1 MILGIKSF
9 HLALR
14 TVLPAVGLLIL
25 IGVVLIC
32 RADLVLETSPGPIF
46 TPDGS
51 PPRPRQVS
59 VAVSQPNAP
68 GGFATMPP
76 GVPELPSSQDFVA
89 RRAQTVTSVTAAGQ
103 FPKLDKQLP
112 IISQPGPG
120 PSTVGVGGLP
130 VTGQL
135 FPPMRTEPRPEN
147 SVLRQIAEPSTKRRP
162 ERPGGGK
169 VKVADLVISNPI
181 LDENSPH
188 NPLNKIPTMDLEVAR
203 RRAQHPQPLRSH
215 SIMINSDSP
224 QPSAT
229 VPAEAVQE
237 EEMPRTTQVP
247 AVTLEP
253 IRESQWTASTTSAQ
267 PSPGIEE
274 MRRRSPRQPVA
285 PALDPTPPPPP
296 PPLKTPRTMSSNQQ
310 PSRPRTQQPNKP
322 ETWDLLS
329 VPRSQVRPSLSASS
343 TTSKASS
350 GTGRPA
356 TALSLGTMSTS
367 AGPTTKVGQR
377 SRSQSL
383 SSRRSK
389 SREVSHDIIFTD
401 PRTPPPIPKTCTE
414 AGSPE
419 DHKTEDV
426 IRQSPPPPYKANA
439 PKTPRTSVSAPA
451 YNMPPVGASLSLFPP
466 PQSKPVSRPPTRT
479 RVPSVSGTPPRSR
492 EGARASA
499 AAEEHK
505 KVQEQSIM
513 LLKEIEYSQPIDV
526 NEIVEQ
532 YLGKKPPSSPS
543 TVILESVLNRPRPV
557 PRTPETGRFFQMFKS
572 EPRAQQQVHRRRS
585 LSCSSVKT
593 RKSLLHDIP
602 ESPEKLPALPPMPL
616 HDEDTLRPLL
626 RDAKSMTFEEKMT
639 MFFPRSPS
647 AQSGA
652 TRTTRR
658 RSSSLFEMTTSAEHI
673 SKPVTT
679 LPPNDDDDEVDKRT
693 SRSSATTVRTHSLF
707 NIPEQLSLSRQP
719 SKLSASA
726 NQLAMEEARQSQAQ
740 SEEASRSL
748 LEIRRQSSPVLPAT
762 DLDTPTSMSEMSST
776 DEDYATHRESVET
789 TTKTIIPRAAEPR
802 ELSPVS
808 MKTVTPVH
816 EASSDANSPIQSSEP
831 NSQHVQTVPIQTLG
845 KESMDKWHR
854 RIGEECPTFSN
865 RKGLMRPRKLTPPTP
880 LALGTSMRGP
890 VLVAAEPSPLESPTH
905 ALMMI
910 EDQLKRLE
918 HSDQQSAVTE
928 QQRKT
933 LIANLEME
941 MTMQESQWQMM
952 RRDTIRDSLSTVTT
966 VTPSKDSQDS
976 LRLPALPRM
985 DRHSIRS
992 SLAESRNSTHL
1003 LEASYRLEA
1012 LNRRSMLSNAGSRV
1026 SFLTVSHPTSQIGS
1040 PTPPD
1045 TDESDNEDTMEIPMI
1060 LNQIVDMPVAPSL
1073 WRVDVPSPVIIASY
1087 PKLWSPTLER
1097 AADPWFNTY
1106 LASQKADAQ
1115 PTLRKNTQP
1124 LEIETSELWRPVP
1137 PPKPKADIQG
1147 LWKCTSAPASKPA
1160 AVTKPTPKPAMVAR
1174 KPSRKSKR
1182 ITELPDIPE
1191 SPQPLP
1197 DSRGTL
1203 GIFQFPWGEIS
1214 DVATVPGPTFTFS
1227 AMPGTMTSGHT
1238 LMSSFFSGYGQQEPR
1253 RADSYFDEMD
1263 EEENAGD
1270 NFSDI
1275 DSDDD
1280 DFDESTLWEIAS
1292 LLQSNQVPSRQS
1304 LLPGEWLGGRGNL
1317 NRQYLEAESPTSPA
1331 SPLPPCEEVVPLVLD
1346 VSVARPAPVVDKP
1359 AHKLWESKSRFYK
1372 ATTGFGLT
1380 QPSAAVWASYMAP
1393 VPGSSGAK
1401 KAERSDSTV
1410 AAAVGSLWS
1419 KAESTYPSR
1428 AQDTGLWSLKQETS
1442 LTSVSLWSPI
1452 SPVNKTAAASVGLP
1466 QPSSAVWASL
1476 NDSLADGP
1484 KFKKTESSRPIEA
1497 ATGSLWSKLEVS
1509 RSAPALTSGLW
1520 SSKPDASQATS
1531 LTLWRP
1537 FPVAASAMK
1546 ANRATA
1552 NLGLPKPTV
1561 WASYTDSL
1569 GDSPRANK
1577 AARIEPAATVAGS
1590 LWEMPYTPRPLPT
1603 TGLWRSKRKP
1613 RLTFSIALWEP
1624 LLSATAQ
1631 PVYKTLAEFGLPQPS
1646 QATMTPKTVA
1656 PKEPVLV
1663 AARSLWSKEKRGQP
1677 SSQSDSGLWTT
1688 AVTRQQRSHNKG
1700 PSLVSAPRDADVPSQ
1715 KHRLEPSPAP
1725 QITSST
1731 LWRKPER
1738 VGGTSARTNWIHINI
1753 PNNFASKKSAPSSSL
1768 QRITASE
1775 ADWAAALAEAI
1786 AASTRTSAPIG
1797 NGKFLW
1803 SRLSHQRRVPRVH
1816 VDDEPRLWVP
1826 SSSKD
1831 EEISPVESSSALP
1844 SLPVIPR
1851 HKRTQSVTPEDRKD
1865 SKKFLAVP
1873 AGDEFIG
1880 QGLWSRIEAS
1890 SRVSLLAKQTD
1901 WIIRCAM

>member
-1 MILGIKSF
+1 MILGVKSF

-68 GGFATMPP
+68 GGFATMPR

-112 IISQPGPG
+112 TISQPGPG
-120 PSTVGVGGLP
+120 PSAVGVGGLP

-147 SVLRQIAEPSTKRRP
+147 IVPRQIAEPSTKRRP
-162 ERPGGGK
+162 ERPGRGK

-215 SIMINSDSP
+215 SIMISSDSP
-224 QPSAT
+224 QLSAT
-229 VPAEAVQE
+229 VPRETVRE
-237 EEMPRTTQVP
+237 EEMPRPSQVP
-247 AVTLEP
+247 AVMLEP

-296 PPLKTPRTMSSNQQ
+296 PPLKTPRTMSSNQH
-310 PSRPRTQQPNKP
+310 PPRPRTQQPNKP
-322 ETWDLLS
+322 ETLDLLS
-329 VPRSQVRPSLSASS
+329 VPRSQVRPSLSSAS

-367 AGPTTKVGQR
+367 VGPTTKAGQR

-419 DHKTEDV
+419 DHRTEDV
-426 IRQSPPPPYKANA
+426 LRQSPPPPYKATA

-451 YNMPPVGASLSLFPP
+451 YNMPPVGASLSLFPA

-492 EGARASA
+492 EGARASV

-572 EPRAQQQVHRRRS
+572 EPRAQQVQRRRS

-658 RSSSLFEMTTSAEHI
+658 RSSSLFEMASSAEHI

-679 LPPNDDDDEVDKRT
+679 LPPNDDDDDEVDKRT

-719 SKLSASA
+719 SKLGASA
-726 NQLAMEEARQSQAQ
+726 NQLAMEEVRQSQAQ
-740 SEEASRSL
+740 SEETARSL
-748 LEIRRQSSPVLPAT
+748 LEMRRQSSPVLPAT
-762 DLDTPTSMSEMSST
+762 DLETPTSMSEMSST
-776 DEDYATHRESVET
+776 DEDYASHRESVET

-802 ELSPVS
+802 KLSPVS
-808 MKTVTPVH
+808 MKTITPEY
-816 EASSDANSPIQSSEP
+816 EASDDADSPVQSFER
-831 NSQHVQTVPIQTLG
+831 NSQHVQAVPIQALG

-854 RIGEECPTFSN
+854 RIGDECPTFSN
-865 RKGLMRPRKLTPPTP
+865 RKGLMRPRKLTPPKP
-880 LALGTSMRGP
+880 LPLGTSVRGP

-966 VTPSKDSQDS
+966 VTPSKDPQDNI
-976 LRLPALPRM
+976 RLPGLPRM
-985 DRHSIRS
+985 DRHSVRS

-1012 LNRRSMLSNAGSRV
+1012 LSRRSMLSNAGSRV

-1045 TDESDNEDTMEIPMI
+1045 TDESDNEETMEIPMI

-1097 AADPWFNTY
+1097 AGDPWFNTY

-1115 PTLRKNTQP
+1115 PTLRKDTQT

-1137 PPKPKADIQG
+1137 PPKPHADVQG
-1147 LWKCTSAPASKPA
+1147 LWKCTSARASKPA
-1160 AVTKPTPKPAMVAR
+1160 PATKPTPKPAVVAR

-1304 LLPGEWLGGRGNL
+1304 LLPGEWLGGRGGL

-1346 VSVARPAPVVDKP
+1346 VSVARSAPVAEKP

-1372 ATTGFGLT
+1372 VTTGFGLT
-1380 QPSAAVWASYMAP
+1380 QPSAAAWASYTKP
-1393 VPGSSGAK
+1393 TLSGSGAK
-1401 KAERSDSTV
+1401 KGDWTDATV
-1410 AAAVGSLWS
+1410 TAAAGSLWS
-1419 KAESTYPSR
+1419 KTEPAYPSR
-1428 AQDTGLWSLKQETS
+1428 AQGTGLWNPKQEAPRGAF
-1442 LTSVSLWSPI
+1442 SLWRPTSPMTK
-1452 SPVNKTAAASVGLP
+1452 SQTAAAGVGLP

-1476 NDSLADGP
+1476 SDSLTDGP
-1484 KFKKTESSRPIEA
+1484 KFKKTESSRPIQA
-1497 ATGSLWSKLEVS
+1497 ATGALWSTRELS
-1509 RSAPALTSGLW
+1509 RSSPACTSDLW
-1520 SSKPDASQATS
+1520 SSKHDAPQAAS
-1531 LTLWRP
+1531 LALWKTLP
-1537 FPVAASAMK
+1537 TAASAMK
-1546 ANRATA
+1546 ANNATA
-1552 NLGLPKPTV
+1552 NLGLPEPTA
-1561 WASYTDSL
+1561 WAAYTDSL
-1569 GDSPRANK
+1569 GDGPRAK
-1577 AARIEPAATVAGS
+1577 KTARIEPTATVAGS
-1590 LWEMPYTPRPLPT
+1590 LWEMPDAPRSPPT

-1631 PVYKTLAEFGLPQPS
+1631 PVYKTLADFGLPQPS
-1646 QATMTPKTVA
+1646 QAAMMPKTAA
-1656 PKEPVLV
+1656 PKEPVMV
-1663 AARSLWSKEKRGQP
+1663 AARSLWSKEKRGQS
-1677 SSQSDSGLWTT
+1677 SSQPDSGLWTT
-1688 AVTRQQRSHNKG
+1688 VTHHHRSHDKA
-1700 PSLVSAPRDADVPSQ
+1700 PSLVSAPRDADMPSQ

-1738 VGGTSARTNWIHINI
+1738 VGGTSARPNWIHINI
-1753 PNNFASKKSAPSSSL
+1753 PNNFASRNSASSSSL

-1775 ADWAAALAEAI
+1775 ADWAAALAEAV
-1786 AASTRTSAPIG
+1786 AASRRFSAPIG

-1803 SRLSHQRRVPRVH
+1803 SSLSRQRRVPRVH
-1816 VDDEPRLWVP
+1816 VDDEPRLWVA
-1826 SSSKD
+1826 SSQD
-1831 EEISPVESSSALP
+1831 ETSPDESSTLP
-1844 SLPVIPR
+1844 PLPAIPR
-1851 HKRTQSVTPEDRKD
+1851 HKHTKSVAPEDRKD
-1865 SKKFLAVP
+1865 SNFLAVP

-1880 QGLWSRIEAS
+1880 QGLWCRIEAS

-1901 WIIRCAM
+1901 WILRCGM